1 MKEIYNK
8 SAPLIVLFILIN
20 AVAFIFKSFLH
31 DQGFGIKFLLTANL
45 ILFCMSLFAFFIQMS
60 GLKSTNINAFIR
72 GVYGSLLV
80 KVFIVIIALGIYLFI
95 TKGKVNKPSL
105 FTSMGLYILYTVI
118 EVRQLMKISRRK
130 TNA

>member
-8 SAPLIVLFILIN
+8 SVPLIVLFILIN
-20 AVAFIFKSFLH
+20 ALAFIFKTFLH
-31 DQGFGIKFLLTANL
+31 NQGFGIKFLLTANL
-45 ILFCMSLFAFFIQMS
+45 LLFCMSVFAFFIQMS

>member
-1 MKEIYNK
+1 MKEICNK

-20 AVAFIFKSFLH
+20 ALAFIFKTFLH
-31 DQGFGIKFLLTANL
+31 NQGFGIKFLLTANL
-45 ILFCMSLFAFFIQMS
+45 LLFCMSLFAFFIQMS